1 MAEGSQALMTLTGQ
15 QLNWLLDGYDI
26 TVMKAIKL
34 DIMSLFFKEKPALL
48 IEIKYNIGMILKNFP
63 ALEHDDSLAF
73 LSPELIA
80 DLLEKAQRVDEG

>member
-1 MAEGSQALMTLTGQ
+1 
-15 QLNWLLDGYDI
+15 
-26 TVMKAIKL
+26 
-34 DIMSLFFKEKPALL
+34 MSLFFKEKPALL
-48 IEIKYNIGMILKNFP
+48 IEIKYNRGMILKNFP